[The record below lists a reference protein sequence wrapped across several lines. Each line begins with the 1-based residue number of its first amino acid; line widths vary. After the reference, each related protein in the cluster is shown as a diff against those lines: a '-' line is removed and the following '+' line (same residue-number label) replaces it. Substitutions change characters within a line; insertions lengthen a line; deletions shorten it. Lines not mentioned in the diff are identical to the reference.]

1 MSSTAP
7 RTGPQLI
14 AYADRL
20 GGNLAGLADLLRGPL
35 AGAFDGVHLLPFFT
49 PFDGADAGFDPVDH
63 TQVDPR
69 LGTWDDVAELARDH
83 EVMADMIVNHV
94 SADSPLFRDVLARG
108 EASEHAGLFLT
119 LDRVF
124 PDGVNEEDLCRI
136 YRPRP
141 GLPLTPMTLGGRK
154 RLVWT
159 TFTPQQVDIDVASAA
174 GQAYLESVLDA
185 LTGAGVHLIR
195 LDAVGYGVKT
205 AGTSCFM
212 TPQTYTFID
221 ALTAAAQR
229 RGARVLVEIH
239 SHYQRQIEIASRVDM
254 VYDFALPPL
263 VLHTLYT
270 ADTAALRRWLE
281 IRPGN
286 AVTVLD
292 THDGIGVVDV
302 GPDQIEPGR
311 EGLLPREAVDALV
324 ERIHAESGG
333 ASRQATGWAASNVD
347 VYQVNCTFF
356 DALGGDRARYLSARA
371 LQLFVP
377 GIPQVYYVG
386 LLAGANDMD
395 LLARTGVGRDIN
407 RHHYTRGEV
416 EAALAGPITS
426 TLLELLRLRRDHPAF
441 GGEFS
446 LGGWGPDLILTW
458 RAADQWAELRL
469 DAAAGTST
477 VRWTDADQA
486 LHLIALDRG

>member
-1 MSSTAP
+1 MTSTTP

-20 GGNLAGLADLLRGPL
+20 GGSVAQVAALLRGPL

-69 LGTWDDVAELARDH
+69 LGTWTDVADLASDH
-83 EVMADMIVNHV
+83 AVMADMIVNHV
-94 SADSPLFRDVLARG
+94 SADSPLFRDVVARG
-108 EASEHAGLFLT
+108 DASEHAGLFLT

-124 PDGVNEEDLCRI
+124 PDGVSEEDLCRI

-141 GLPLTPMTLGGRK
+141 GLPLTPMTLGDRK

-159 TFTPQQVDIDVASAA
+159 TFTPQQIDIDVDSPA
-174 GQAYLESVLDA
+174 GQAYLDSVLDA
-185 LTGAGVHLIR
+185 LTGAGVSLIR

-212 TPQTYTFID
+212 TPDTYAFID
-221 ALTAAAQR
+221 ALTAAAQA

-239 SHYQRQIEIASRVDM
+239 SHFQRQIDIASRVDM

-270 ADTAALRRWLE
+270 GDTAALRRWLE
-281 IRPGN
+281 IRPRN

-311 EGLLPREAVDALV
+311 EGLLSREAVDALV
-324 ERIHAESGG
+324 ERIHTESAGQ
-333 ASRQATGWAASNVD
+333 SRQATGWAASNVD

-356 DALGGDRARYLSARA
+356 DALGRDRARYLTARA

-377 GIPQVYYVG
+377 GIPQIYYVG
-386 LLAGANDMD
+386 LLAGTNDMD

-407 RHHYTRGEV
+407 RHYYTDTEV
-416 EAALAGPITS
+416 DEALADPLTA
-426 TLLELLRLRRDHPAF
+426 TLVDLLRLRREHPAF
-441 GGEFS
+441 SGEFTVS
-446 LGGWGPDLILTW
+446 GEGPDLVMTW
-458 RAADQWAELRL
+458 RLGERWAQLRV
-469 DAAAGTST
+469 DAAHGTSVVEWNEEDGSVKT
-477 VRWTDADQA
+477 CAVT
-486 LHLIALDRG
+486 RG